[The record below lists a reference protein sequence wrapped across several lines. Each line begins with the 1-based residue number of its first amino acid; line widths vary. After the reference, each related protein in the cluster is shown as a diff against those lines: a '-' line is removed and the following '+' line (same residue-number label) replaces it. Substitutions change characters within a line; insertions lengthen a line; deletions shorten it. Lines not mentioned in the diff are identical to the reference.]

1 MRVTPYHESDYHDAM
16 LWAFNLAA
24 DSVDEAEYMGAET
37 RAEVELHRRAAM
49 DVAKRIQRMADRY
62 WKKHVTTTTGGK
74 QQ

>member
-1 MRVTPYHESDYHDAM
+1 MTPYYECDYHDAM

-24 DSVDEAEYMGAET
+24 DSVDAAEYMGAET
-37 RAEVELHRRAAM
+37 RDEVALHRRAAM

-62 WKKHVTTTTGGK
+62 MRKHMTAKAGGK

>member
-1 MRVTPYHESDYHDAM
+1 MTPDHESDYHDAM

-49 DVAKRIQRMADRY
+49 DVAKRIQKMADRY
-62 WKKHVTTTTGGK
+62 WKKHVTAKTGG
-74 QQ
+74 

>member
-1 MRVTPYHESDYHDAM
+1 MTPYHESEYHDAM

-37 RAEVELHRRAAM
+37 HAEVALHRIAAM

-62 WKKHVTTTTGGK
+62 ARKHVTAKDGGK

>member
-1 MRVTPYHESDYHDAM
+1 M

-37 RAEVELHRRAAM
+37 RDEVALHRRAAM

-62 WKKHVTTTTGGK
+62 VRKHLRK
-74 QQ
+74 

>member
-1 MRVTPYHESDYHDAM
+1 MTPYHESDYHDAM

-24 DSVDEAEYMGAET
+24 DFIDQAEYGGAET
-37 RAEVELHRRAAM
+37 RAEVALHRMAAM
-49 DVAKRIQRMADRY
+49 DVAKRIQKMADRY

>member
-1 MRVTPYHESDYHDAM
+1 MTPYHESDYHDAM

-49 DVAKRIQRMADRY
+49 DVAKRIQKMADRY
-62 WKKHVTTTTGGK
+62 WKKHVTAKTGEKK
-74 QQ
+74 Q

>member
-1 MRVTPYHESDYHDAM
+1 VTPYHESDYHDAM
-16 LWAFNLAA
+16 LWAFSLAA

-37 RAEVELHRRAAM
+37 RDEVALHRRAAM

-62 WKKHVTTTTGGK
+62 MQKHVTAKAGGK